1 MFYKYDDSS
10 VRLTGRWFS
19 NGKEATAT
27 AAGSKI
33 EFSFRG
39 KMAVMHFN
47 MEFSAQP
54 YPHIWISV
62 DNGARIEAPMD
73 SYLWINAS
81 DDGIHTVTV
90 IYKSAVEIQH
100 RWYQPLIGKIA
111 FLGYEADENASLPEN
126 TKKII
131 ELVGDSITEGVLI
144 DESYKNN
151 FTTEQYNRPL
161 QDDVTAT
168 YGYLTAEALE
178 LEPICMGYGAV
189 GTTKSGCGSVPR
201 AAEAYPYCFNEA
213 PVPDYEP
220 DYILI
225 NHGANDK
232 SNGSEKYIDGYEKLL
247 DVIRT
252 MHPDSK
258 IIVLSAFCEVYPEE
272 LKFLITKYNKEYN
285 TDILFIDTKGWIP
298 AEPIH
303 PLRDGHKII
312 AEKLTSILK
321 EELGL

>member
-10 VRLTGRWFS
+10 VRLTGRWFG
-19 NGKEATAT
+19 NEQEATAT

-33 EFSFRG
+33 EFAFKG

-47 MEFSAQP
+47 MEFSCQP
-54 YPHIWISV
+54 YPHLWISV

-73 SYLWINAS
+73 SYLRVNAP
-81 DDGIHTVTV
+81 DDGIHIVTV
-90 IYKSAVEIQH
+90 IYKSAVEVQH

-111 FLGYEADENASLPEN
+111 FRGYEAEENAVLPEN
-126 TKKII
+126 NKKTI

-168 YGYLTAEALE
+168 YGYLTAEALG
-178 LEPICMGYGAV
+178 LEPVCMGYGAV
-189 GTTKSGCGSVPR
+189 GTTKDGCGSVPKVS
-201 AAEAYPYCFNEA
+201 EAYPYCFCNA

-232 SNGSEKYIDGYEKLL
+232 SNGAEKYIEGYEKLL

-252 MHPDSK
+252 MHPNSK
-258 IIVLSAFCEVYPEE
+258 IIALSAFCGVYPDE
-272 LKFLITKYNKEYN
+272 LKFLITKYNKEYSM
-285 TDILFIDTKGWIP
+285 DILFIDTTGWIP
-298 AEPIH
+298 AEPLH
-303 PLRDGHKII
+303 PLRDGHKIV
-312 AEKLTSILK
+312 AENLTKILK